1 MMNLSINLTLG
12 SPGAD
17 SVLNSAVAPEDETV
31 DSFSLKLA
39 DELSEQELTPSLL
52 MDDTKAVDPAL
63 LEAIAARQ
71 KVAADTASTS
81 TKDTRSWVADP
92 LIGLPVAEDSEV
104 ELVDTL
110 VEDKPWFDI
119 IEKAKSYGPALQANK
134 ATLENTAESLSVL
147 QDHALIG
154 AADLAE
160 LPLVDAAILLADSQN
175 ANPAIAESVSEADVL
190 TPVALNSQ
198 SADSELHAATMQS
211 VTLLASE
218 PTEKNALSTNTEQL
232 SLNTESLPAEQDG
245 GGPQMTAAVIA
256 DEATTQQDASLNKSS
271 ELAGKVEIH
280 QPETAQ
286 NIAVATGVENQS
298 GQALAKVPVAVVAE
312 PGAEPEQ
319 GVAAELRINAGA
331 LSESAPHHTDSL
343 AKTTQAMQQPN
354 TVLNTIGNE
363 QVAASQPTDIDPVQQ
378 AAALTETTAASIAAS
393 RTASPVQAGA
403 EKAPA
408 SNAFAEHMK
417 SVNQAQQQQQQQQQS
432 GSEQQSGQGQA
443 KVNNV
448 EAMLT
453 NPTTQPAATV
463 TSFVQQLQQ
472 LQQPAETAGAS
483 HAVVQTVS
491 HTATTHSMHSP
502 LTTARPA
509 DLTSWQAPLALTEP
523 AAAQQLKD
531 RVMVQIQQKLQTAE
545 VQLHPEDLGSIQIKL
560 NLQQDQLSVQF
571 VVQQSAAK
579 EALEQQMPKL
589 RDLLE
594 QQGIA
599 LSEGQVEQRQSGNQQ
614 EQRQGRSGQT
624 AGDETDLMVTQTV
637 QMKVSD
643 RMVDFYA

>member
-17 SVLNSAVAPEDETV
+17 SVLNSAVAPEDEPV

-52 MDDTKAVDPAL
+52 LDDTKAVDPVL

-71 KVAADTASTS
+71 KLAADAEASS
-81 TKDTRSWVADP
+81 AAAGRDWVDDP
-92 LIGLPVAEDSEV
+92 LIGLPEAEDTEIG
-104 ELVDTL
+104 LVDTL

-134 ATLENTAESLSVL
+134 ATLENTAESVAML

-160 LPLVDAAILLADSQN
+160 LPLVDAAALLANSEM
-175 ANPAIAESVSEADVL
+175 ANDAISAAVSDAEPF
-190 TPVALNSQ
+190 TPVSLPSPSDATRHL
-198 SADSELHAATMQS
+198 AATSPS
-211 VTLLASE
+211 VMSTASE
-218 PTEKNALSTNTEQL
+218 QIAQLPSAAEMAQPVLNPESAEAQQKPLVANNSTSNV
-232 SLNTESLPAEQDG
+232 
-245 GGPQMTAAVIA
+245 TAAVIA
-256 DEATTQQDASLNKSS
+256 DEASTQSQAAVGIQHDSAGNSNNLGPEKANNMAGQ
-271 ELAGKVEIH
+271 LAVD
-280 QPETAQ
+280 
-286 NIAVATGVENQS
+286 NQS
-298 GQALAKVPVAVVAE
+298 GQSVSKTH
-312 PGAEPEQ
+312 EQ
-319 GVAAELRINAGA
+319 SVAATGADLQQTAEISALNAGVLPEA
-331 LSESAPHHTDSL
+331 ESHLKDPA
-343 AKTTQAMQQPN
+343 AKTTHAPQLPHTAHKPAVNDAITMAQAVETDPLQQA
-354 TVLNTIGNE
+354 TMLTE
-363 QVAASQPTDIDPVQQ
+363 AASGSNPATRATSAVS
-378 AAALTETTAASIAAS
+378 T
-393 RTASPVQAGA
+393 GA

-417 SVNQAQQQQQQQQQS
+417 SVNQAQQQQQQS
-432 GSEQQSGQGQA
+432 GSEQQPGQGQA
-443 KVNNV
+443 KAPV

-453 NPTTQPAATV
+453 QPTTQPAATV
-463 TSFVQQLQQ
+463 TNFVQQLQQ
-472 LQQPAETAGAS
+472 LQQPAETAGSSTPVAPS
-483 HAVVQTVS
+483 VS
-491 HTATTHSMHSP
+491 HSAATHSSHHA
-502 LTTARPA
+502 LATARPT
-509 DLTSWQAPLALTEP
+509 DLPAWQAPLALTEP

-545 VQLHPEDLGSIQIKL
+545 VQLHPEDLGSMQIKL

-571 VVQQSAAK
+571 VVQQSVAK

-589 RDLLE
+589 RELLE

-599 LSEGQVEQRQSGNQQ
+599 LSEGQVEQRQSGSQQ
-614 EQRQGRSGQT
+614 EQRQARSGQS
-624 AGDETDLMVTQTV
+624 AGDESDLKVTQSV